1 MSFSGDVKTELS
13 TQTAMARHCQL
24 AELAAIISHC
34 GTVCVTAQDKI
45 WLKVQTE
52 NITVVRKCFTLLEK
66 AFNIY
71 KDVAVRRNCA
81 NQKSRIYL
89 VTVPRHEDA
98 VMVLQA
104 LKMLDTEDNPLAITG
119 MADGRLIQNSCCK
132 RAFLRGAFLACG
144 SISDPKNFY
153 HLELVVNSFEK
164 AEQIQEVI
172 QTFQLTA
179 HIVVRKR
186 YYVVYLKEGSQIVDM
201 LNVMEAHQS
210 LMALENIRILKEI
223 ANSVNRKV
231 NCETANI
238 HKSVS
243 AARGQIEDILLIQN
257 TIGLE
262 QLPIELKT
270 IALAR
275 LEHPSTA
282 LKELGELIVP
292 TVGKSG
298 VNHRFRKIKT
308 IADRIRENKED
319 GHEFKD
325 NYN

>member
-1 MSFSGDVKTELS
+1 MSFSGDVKTELAS
-13 TQTAMARHCQL
+13 QVPPARHCQL

-45 WLKVQTE
+45 RLKVQTE

-81 NQKSRIYL
+81 NQKSRVYL
-89 VTVPRHEDA
+89 VTIPCHEDA

-104 LKMLDTEDNPLAITG
+104 LKMLDAEDSPLTIIG
-119 MADGRLIQNSCCK
+119 MADGRLIQSSCCR

-144 SISDPKNFY
+144 SISDPNHFY
-153 HLELVVNSFEK
+153 HLELVVNSLEK

-172 QTFQLTA
+172 RSFQLSA
-179 HIVVRKR
+179 HIVIRKR
-186 YYVVYLKEGSQIVDM
+186 YYVVYLKEGNQIVDM

-210 LMALENIRILKEI
+210 LMDLENIRILKEI

-257 TIGLE
+257 TMGLE
-262 QLPIELKT
+262 QLPVELKT

-275 LEHPSTA
+275 LDHPDTA
-282 LKELGELIVP
+282 LKELGELVVP
-292 TVGKSG
+292 NVGKSG
-298 VNHRFRKIKT
+298 VNHRFRKIKA

-319 GHEFKD
+319 GHEFED